1 MDDSSAA
8 ESNPDYKPVTVLRR
22 SARLATNE
30 KYCNDSSSEDT
41 GDEVKE
47 KASKDKRRQ
56 KSWFSIKLSS
66 RYNKAIRFFYYHADS
81 FHFYLAV

>member
-8 ESNPDYKPVTVLRR
+8 ESNPDDKPVTVLR

-30 KYCNDSSSEDT
+30 KYFNDSSSEDT

-66 RYNKAIRFFYYHADS
+66 RYNKAICFF
-81 FHFYLAV
+81 LLPC